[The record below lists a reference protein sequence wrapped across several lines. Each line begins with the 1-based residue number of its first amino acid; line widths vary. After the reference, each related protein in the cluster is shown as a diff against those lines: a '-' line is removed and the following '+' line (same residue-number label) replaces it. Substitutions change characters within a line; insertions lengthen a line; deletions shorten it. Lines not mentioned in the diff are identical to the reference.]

1 MPKELWL
8 FTQEFPYGAG
18 ETFLE
23 NELPVLVEGFSRI
36 RLFPM
41 FSGGTPR
48 PLPPGVMVE
57 DVFNRMEAF
66 RPITAW
72 RLLLNLPK
80 AWKVYRSGR
89 TSAPSKAV
97 FLKHRK
103 EYFSQLRQAMER
115 ERLFHKR
122 KGASYDAASVVLYSF
137 WTADWAT
144 VLGFWKLRDSS
155 VKFVSRMMGFDLFD
169 HRAVEGWH
177 RFQAFHVRMVEHV
190 YVNGNAGLRHIQ
202 KRFPQLKDRFS
213 LSYLATSDHGTVAW
227 EPASALRIV
236 SCSNLVELKRVHL
249 IAEALHHVNG
259 PVQWDHF
266 GDGPELGRIMDVVKT
281 LPPTA
286 QVNLH
291 GRIPNAEVISW
302 YKRHP
307 VDVFVHASR
316 TEGLPV
322 AIQEAASFGIP
333 LVAADA
339 GGVAE
344 VVTPESGILLPNQLT
359 GAELGDVLGKFKGS
373 TWYAPEA
380 RHRVRAFWQ
389 GKFEARMVYGD
400 LMQKLLRQ

>member
-36 RLFPM
+36 RLFPL
-41 FSGGTPR
+41 FTGGTPR
-48 PLPPGVMVE
+48 PLPPGVAVE
-57 DVFNRMEAF
+57 DVFNRNEVY
-66 RPITAW
+66 RPIAPW

-89 TSAPSKAV
+89 NSAPSKAV

-103 EYFSQLRQAMER
+103 EYISQLRQAMER

-122 KGASYDAASVVLYSF
+122 KGASYAPGSVVLYSF

-144 VLGFWKLRDSS
+144 VLGFWKLRNSS
-155 VKFVSRMMGFDLFD
+155 VKFVSRMLGFDLFD
-169 HRAVEGWH
+169 HRAVDGWH
-177 RFQAFHVRMVEHV
+177 RFQEFHVRMVEHV
-190 YVNGNAGLRHIQ
+190 YVNGNAGLQHIQ
-202 KRFPQLKDRFS
+202 ERFPRFKGRFS
-213 LSYLATSDHGTVAW
+213 LSYLATSDHGTAAW
-227 EPASALRIV
+227 EPTSTLRIA

-249 IAEALHHVNG
+249 IAEALHHIKG
-259 PVQWDHF
+259 PVQWNHF
-266 GDGPELGRIMDVVKT
+266 GDGPELGHIMDVVKT
-281 LPPTA
+281 LPPTVC
-286 QVNLH
+286 VNFH
-291 GRIPNAEVISW
+291 GRIPNTEVIAW
-302 YKRHP
+302 YKQHP

-344 VVTPESGILLPNQLT
+344 VVTSESGILLPNQLT
-359 GAELGDVLGKFKGS
+359 GAELGEVLRKFKES
-373 TWYAPEA
+373 AWYTPDG
-380 RHRVRAFWQ
+380 RRRVRAFWK

-400 LMQKLLRQ
+400 LLQKLLKQ